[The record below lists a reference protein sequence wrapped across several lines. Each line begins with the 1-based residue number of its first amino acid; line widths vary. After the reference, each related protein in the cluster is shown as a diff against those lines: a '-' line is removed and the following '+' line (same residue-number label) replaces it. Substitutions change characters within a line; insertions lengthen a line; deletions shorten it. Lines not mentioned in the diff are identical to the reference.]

1 MKKNKGFT
9 MMELLI
15 VVAVIVVLAAIA
27 LPTFKDAQKRSNQE
41 ADIQAVSAL
50 YTELQAIY
58 SIKGEI
64 PSDTNTSISG
74 MAEAFNG
81 DMSEFGDLTFSP
93 ETGWRKGGTV
103 TFSVDTDGKFTATC
117 N

>member
-9 MMELLI
+9 LMEMLVVVGII
-15 VVAVIVVLAAIA
+15 VILVAIA
-27 LPTFKDAQKRSNQE
+27 IPTFRSSQIRSNQE

-58 SIKGEI
+58 SIKGQI